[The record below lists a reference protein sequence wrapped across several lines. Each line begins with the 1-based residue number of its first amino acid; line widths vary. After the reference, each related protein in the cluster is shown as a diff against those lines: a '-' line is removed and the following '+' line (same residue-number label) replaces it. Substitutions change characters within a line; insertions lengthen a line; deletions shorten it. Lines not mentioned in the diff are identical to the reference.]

1 MAAAVAGCVSAD
13 VPGAVIVEAGRAV
26 GAEMGGAV
34 GAEVGRA
41 VGALVAGVSLPQ
53 PASRTATID
62 AHKARVSHLD
72 MPVRVIITPLYVP
85 RLRSVSSV
93 ENNR

>member
-1 MAAAVAGCVSAD
+1 M
-13 VPGAVIVEAGRAV
+13 EAGRAV
-26 GAEMGGAV
+26 GAEVDEAI

-62 AHKARVSHLD
+62 AHKAKVSHLD
-72 MPVRVIITPLYVP
+72 MPVSVVITPLGVP
-85 RLRSVSSV
+85 RLRSISSV
-93 ENNR
+93 EDNR

>member
-1 MAAAVAGCVSAD
+1 MGATVAGCVSAD

-26 GAEMGGAV
+26 GAEVGG
-34 GAEVGRA
+34 A

-53 PASRTATID
+53 PTSRTATID

-72 MPVRVIITPLYVP
+72 MPVRVIITPLHFP